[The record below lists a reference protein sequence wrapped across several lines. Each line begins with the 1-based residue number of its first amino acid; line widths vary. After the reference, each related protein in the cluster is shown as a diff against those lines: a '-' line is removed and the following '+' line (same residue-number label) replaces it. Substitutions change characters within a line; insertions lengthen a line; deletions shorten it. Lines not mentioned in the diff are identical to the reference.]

1 MSSIQVGH
9 RVTHANDGRA
19 GLVVGRVEGTGWN
32 KALVPIAIEGSTRS
46 EYWPVSQV
54 VIRPAREQAVA
65 MGGKF
70 QPPKGYP
77 LNLK

>member
-1 MSSIQVGH
+1 MQRVQVGH
-9 RVTHANDGRA
+9 RVTHANDGRS

-32 KALVPIAIEGSTRS
+32 KALVPIAIEGSTRN
-46 EYWPVSQV
+46 EFWPLSQV
-54 VIRPAREQAVA
+54 VLRPKHEQVIG

-77 LNLK
+77 LNI